1 MLDGLGG
8 LRKKE
13 RDGATQTREAKREEK
28 NPAVRKQRL
37 DSIKCKEG
45 QSPATMDP
53 CGVPHNFQRDTKR

>member
-1 MLDGLGG
+1 MFDGLRG
-8 LRKKE
+8 LRKKREME
-13 RDGATQTREAKREEK
+13 RLKLEAEREEK